1 MKPTLTILT
10 TLLLVSLAFPGFAA
24 EAREPNLLIIT
35 VDDMSADSV
44 GVFGCPVK
52 DTTPNIDRLAARG
65 MRFHYAHTVVANC
78 MPSRNVMWSGRYPH
92 NNGVLGFDQIKK
104 EDKDYPVLGD
114 LLSEAGW
121 FTGIREKVGHSTPYM
136 PFPWGIILKKLPDGT
151 TPHIKDASS
160 YGASTKQGIKA
171 AKEAGKPFCLMMNI
185 SDPHTPFYKDGDPHV
200 PSKVFTPDGIV
211 VPGFL
216 PDDPV
221 VRKELARYYSTVR
234 RADDAVGAILDALKT
249 SGEETRTVIFFV
261 SDHGMPLPFAKTQ
274 MYHHSTSTPLIV
286 LWPGV
291 TKAGAADRE
300 HMISAVDFLP
310 TLLDVLEIKQPPG
323 FDGRSFAPLLRGEKQ
338 EARQMV
344 FKEYDQNSGRQ
355 RTPMRA
361 IQTRD
366 WLYIFN
372 PWSNGTRI
380 MGGATAHTATCNRMR
395 QLAAADPAVAAR
407 VALFDHRKPEEAY
420 FIGRDADAL
429 VNLIAEPEHRER
441 IAALAHLL
449 GEWMVRTKDPLVDVF
464 RKRDDAVYREKYMG
478 EIEGVGGASRKERKK
493 GKQDMDGEKPE

>member
-1 MKPTLTILT
+1 
-10 TLLLVSLAFPGFAA
+10 
-24 EAREPNLLIIT
+24 
-35 VDDMSADSV
+35 
-44 GVFGCPVK
+44 
-52 DTTPNIDRLAARG
+52 
-65 MRFHYAHTVVANC
+65 
-78 MPSRNVMWSGRYPH
+78 
-92 NNGVLGFDQIKK
+92 
-104 EDKDYPVLGD
+104 
-114 LLSEAGW
+114 
-121 FTGIREKVGHSTPYM
+121 
-136 PFPWGIILKKLPDGT
+136 
-151 TPHIKDASS
+151 
-160 YGASTKQGIKA
+160 
-171 AKEAGKPFCLMMNI
+171 
-185 SDPHTPFYKDGDPHV
+185 
-200 PSKVFTPDGIV
+200 
-211 VPGFL
+211 
-216 PDDPV
+216 
-221 VRKELARYYSTVR
+221 
-234 RADDAVGAILDALKT
+234 
-249 SGEETRTVIFFV
+249 
-261 SDHGMPLPFAKTQ
+261 
-274 MYHHSTSTPLIV
+274 
-286 LWPGV
+286 
-291 TKAGAADRE
+291 
-300 HMISAVDFLP
+300 MISAVDFLP

-420 FIGRDADAL
+420 FIGRDTDAL
-429 VNLIAEPEHRER
+429 VNLIGEPEHRER